1 MRKCMQNMMFA
12 CIFNGTDNTVP
23 FDVRL
28 YADDKFSVGMFTVSE
43 SWHFNDSDCKSYDIT

>member
-1 MRKCMQNMMFA
+1 MQNMMFA